1 MHRRLEVSRGGK
13 WFLGFTILL
22 GVVAINSNNNV
33 IYLLES
39 LLLSGLIFSG
49 ILSEQ
54 TISRVSF
61 ERKIRQC
68 VAGKETGDTIVLHN
82 SGRLP
87 LFCVEVGEWSEASGF
102 VPIAFLLRIGGLKS
116 VSLQAKQVLPKRG
129 RHRWA
134 RMAIA
139 TSFPFGFAR
148 KIKLFGHEGGRIVWP
163 QEILATSEIAKA
175 GELELLEGELEELDP
190 WGDVTQV
197 HWLSSARLGRPV
209 GRPWRPSKQNSEIH
223 IEDGDLESSEREK
236 KISEVA
242 SHFYQ
247 GNAAVLVISSHGE
260 KTVSSGKNQALD
272 ALALLPGGDS

>member
-54 TISRVSF
+54 TISRISF

-68 VAGKETGDTIVLHN
+68 VAGKETGDTVILRN
-82 SGRLP
+82 LGRLP
-87 LFCVEVGEWSEASGF
+87 LFCVEVGEWTEEQGF
-102 VPIAFLLRIGGLKS
+102 VPVAFQLRLGGGAS
-116 VSLQAKQVLPKRG
+116 VSLQAKQILPKRG
-129 RHRWA
+129 RHRWT

-148 KIKLFGHEGGRIVWP
+148 KIRLFGDVGGRIVWP
-163 QEILATSEIAKA
+163 QISGKKNEKSQS
-175 GELELLEGELEELDP
+175 GELEFLEGELEELDP
-190 WGDVTQV
+190 WGDTTQV
-197 HWLSSARLGRPV
+197 HWLSSARVGRPV
-209 GRPWRPSKQNSEIH
+209 GRPWRPSRQSAEVQI
-223 IEDGDLESSEREK
+223 LESDLMNSERER
-236 KISEVA
+236 KISEAAGQFHRGEA
-242 SHFYQ
+242 S
-247 GNAAVLVISSHGE
+247 VLVVVTESG
-260 KTVSSGKNQALD
+260 KKVSSGKNQALD
-272 ALALLPGGDS
+272 ALALLPGGSS